1 MDAPEPVVIEVG
13 VPEGP
18 ADLVGVV
25 AWMQVEDYLTAEAFE
40 GRLGSWLDAAS
51 ARGWL
56 GPGTVVVFPEYVGT
70 WLVAVDEKPR
80 TVAPDTT
87 TGAMKRLVTHHLGA
101 WRRAKR
107 KGTEDAA
114 TEAVFAMKGDRV
126 AEVWQDAMAHL
137 ATRHGVTLVA
147 GSALLPEPAL
157 VDGRLVPTPK
167 APLRNVSAIFGPDGS
182 LLAAP
187 VVKAFPTAHELPFVL
202 PGDPARLP
210 AIEVGGV
217 GLGDA
222 GVRGRLVSGS
232 LGRGPRRGRA
242 GGRGPAV
249 HERRRRVGGA
259 LGRLLG
265 LAGPEDVDPADVGA
279 ITEGEAWARYG
290 PTARGAARG
299 LDVLTVPLRGQLWD
313 LGDDG
318 QARWVVGGV
327 TGRGHW
333 WMGPYWSGFG
343 VDLDEQRGRVGG
355 ERG

>member
-87 TGAMKRLVTHHLGA
+87 TGAMKRLVMHHLGA

-217 GLGDA
+217 GLGVLVCADGWFPAAWDAVRDA
-222 GVRGRLVSGS
+222 GAQVVVVPQFTSGD
-232 LGRGPRRGRA
+232 GAWAAPW
-242 GGRGPAV
+242 GGYSGWPA
-249 HERRRRVGGA
+249 
-259 LGRLLG
+259 
-265 LAGPEDVDPADVGA
+265 PEDVDPADVGA

-327 TGRGHW
+327 TGE
-333 WMGPYWSGFG
+333 GPL
-343 VDLDEQRGRVGG
+343 VDGPVLVGIW
-355 ERG
+355 R